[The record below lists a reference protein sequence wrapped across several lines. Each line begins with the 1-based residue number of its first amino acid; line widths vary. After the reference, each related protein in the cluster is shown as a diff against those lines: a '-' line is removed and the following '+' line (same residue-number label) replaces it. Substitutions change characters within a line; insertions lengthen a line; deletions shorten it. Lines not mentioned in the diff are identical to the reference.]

1 MHFER
6 YMRQTSLAEF
16 GSEAQSKL
24 HRAKVLV
31 VGAGGLGIPVL
42 QYLNAM
48 GIGTLGIVE
57 HDTVDITNLHRQ
69 VLYDEKDVGK
79 SKIQAVSNKLTQQ
92 NSATKIALFDTFLN
106 VENALEIITNFDLV
120 MDCSDN
126 FPTRY
131 LVNDACVILNK
142 PFVYGALHG
151 FEGQVS
157 VFNFNGGPTYRCLF
171 PDMPDPSQIPDCNTN
186 GVLGIIPGIVG
197 NFQALEAV
205 KMLTGIGDVLS
216 GSLLIYNGLSQNIY
230 KVKFPL
236 VPENLD
242 IKKLQKNYD
251 FETCYRHQTIS
262 GAALANLI
270 ESDKKLQLID
280 VRTTEEFLQ
289 FHIDNSQNIPLDMLE
304 SRLDEIDFSKAVCMI
319 CQSGL
324 RSLKAIQIL
333 QKNHP
338 ISELY
343 NLEGGLNQYLKF
355 ADGFQ

>member
-6 YMRQTSLAEF
+6 YIRQTSLAEF
-16 GSEAQSKL
+16 GSDAQSKL
-24 HRAKVLV
+24 QKAKVLV
-31 VGAGGLGIPVL
+31 IGAGGLGIPVL

-79 SKIQAVSNKLTQQ
+79 SKIQAVSNKLAQQ
-92 NSATKIALFDTFLN
+92 NSATKIALFDTFLTP
-106 VENALEIITNFDLV
+106 ENALDIIAHFDLV
-120 MDCSDN
+120 LDCSDN

-205 KMLTGIGDVLS
+205 KVITEIGEVLS
-216 GSLLIYNGLSQNIY
+216 GSLLIYNGLFQNIY

-236 VPENLD
+236 VPENLH
-242 IKKLQKNYD
+242 IKNLQKKYAFEICASHQKLTVED
-251 FETCYRHQTIS
+251 FIRLLETNKSI
-262 GAALANLI
+262 
-270 ESDKKLQLID
+270 QLID
-280 VRTTEEFLQ
+280 VRMPEEYMQ
-289 FHIDNSQNIPLDMLE
+289 FHLDKSQNIPLAVFE
-304 SRLDEIDFSKAVCMI
+304 SRLEEIKLSEPVCLV
-319 CQSGL
+319 CQSGI
-324 RSLKAIQIL
+324 RSMKALIILKNQYPST
-333 QKNHP
+333 KV
-338 ISELY
+338 Y
-343 NLEGGLNQYLKF
+343 NLEGGLNLYRKYALRS
-355 ADGFQ
+355 

>member
-6 YMRQTSLAEF
+6 YIRQTSLAEF
-16 GSEAQSKL
+16 GSDAQSKL
-24 HRAKVLV
+24 QKAKVLV
-31 VGAGGLGIPVL
+31 IGAGGLGIPVL

-79 SKIQAVSNKLTQQ
+79 SKIQAVSNKLAQQ
-92 NSATKIALFDTFLN
+92 NSATKIALFDTFLTP
-106 VENALEIITNFDLV
+106 ENALDIIAHFDLV
-120 MDCSDN
+120 LDCSDN

-205 KMLTGIGDVLS
+205 KVITEIGEVLS
-216 GSLLIYNGLSQNIY
+216 GSLLIYNGLFQNIY

-236 VPENLD
+236 VPENLH
-242 IKKLQKNYD
+242 IKNLQKKYAFEICASHQKLTVED
-251 FETCYRHQTIS
+251 FIRLLETNKSI
-262 GAALANLI
+262 
-270 ESDKKLQLID
+270 QLID
-280 VRTTEEFLQ
+280 VRTPEEYMQ
-289 FHIDNSQNIPLDMLE
+289 FHLDKSQNIPLAVFE
-304 SRLDEIDFSKAVCMI
+304 SRLEEIKLSEPVCLV
-319 CQSGL
+319 CQSGI
-324 RSLKAIQIL
+324 RSMKALIILKNQYPST
-333 QKNHP
+333 KV
-338 ISELY
+338 Y
-343 NLEGGLNQYLKF
+343 NLEGGLNLYRKYALRS
-355 ADGFQ
+355 

>member
-6 YMRQTSLAEF
+6 YIRQTSLAEF

-24 HRAKVLV
+24 QNAKILV

-48 GIGTLGIVE
+48 GVGTLGIAE
-57 HDTVDITNLHRQ
+57 HDLVDISNLHRQ

-79 SKIQAVSNKLTQQ
+79 SKIQAVSNRLTQQ
-92 NSATKIALFDTFLN
+92 NSSTKIELFDAFLN
-106 VENALEIITNFDLV
+106 VENALEIIANFDLV

-131 LVNDACVILNK
+131 LVNDACVILKK
-142 PFVYGALHG
+142 PFIYGALHG

-171 PDMPDPSQIPDCNTN
+171 PKIPDPAQISDCNTN

-205 KMLTGIGDVLS
+205 KALTGIGEVLS
-216 GSLLIYNGLSQNIY
+216 GSLLIYNGLLQNIY

-236 VPENLD
+236 IPENLL

-251 FETCYRHQTIS
+251 FEACYRHQNIS
-262 GAALANLI
+262 GAALSNLL
-270 ESDKKLQLID
+270 ESDNTLQLID
-280 VRTTEEFLQ
+280 VRTAEEFSQ
-289 FHIDNSQNIPLDMLE
+289 FHIDNSQNIPLDVLE
-304 SRLDEIDFSKAVCMI
+304 NRLDEIDFSKAVYMI
-319 CQSGL
+319 CQSGV

-333 QKNHP
+333 QENHP
-338 ISELY
+338 ASEFF

-355 ADGFQ
+355 ADGIQ